1 MRYRDNLGVLKIE
14 AKLSFCAPVVILV
27 DGSLRQPVAC
37 F

>member
-1 MRYRDNLGVLKIE
+1 MRSRDNREVLKIE
-14 AKLSFCAPVVILV
+14 AKLSFCEPVVILG